1 MNRMRSIIKNLCLTL
16 LLGMVTGG
24 FAQADR
30 LNRATSLYQQKN
42 IEAAQVAIDSVIL
55 HPETKNESLSWTT
68 RAFIYFEVYK
78 KSDKQKLNSALRDTI
93 VSSVKRSNS
102 LNADADIKSN
112 NNKLLISLSTH
123 YYNIAKTLLQDSLN
137 DAGSATA
144 YNKCKELY
152 LIAKPDTNFVA
163 RDIEYYVAVGSVFSN
178 IFNNDNSN
186 TKAHEIA
193 KVAHLKVFDL
203 QPDNI
208 PANMNMGLMYL
219 NQGINLVKSLDYGAD
234 ITQIDAIQENIIKYA
249 KQSEA
254 FILKVYK
261 KDSKNP
267 KAVQALYYIYRMLND
282 AAKQEEFAK
291 KAKELNIKLD

>member
-1 MNRMRSIIKNLCLTL
+1 
-16 LLGMVTGG
+16 
-24 FAQADR
+24 
-30 LNRATSLYQQKN
+30 
-42 IEAAQVAIDSVIL
+42 
-55 HPETKNESLSWTT
+55 
-68 RAFIYFEVYK
+68 
-78 KSDKQKLNSALRDTI
+78 LR
-93 VSSVKRSNS
+93 RSNA
-102 LNADADIKSN
+102 LNPDADYKTN

-137 DAGSATA
+137 DAGSLAA

-152 LIAKPDTNFVA
+152 LIAKPDTNFVS
-163 RDIEYYVAVGSVFSN
+163 RDVEYYVAVGSVFSN
-178 IFNNDNSN
+178 IFNNDNTN
-186 TKAHEIA
+186 TKAHDIA

-234 ITQIDAIQENIIKYA
+234 LSQIDAIQENIVKLA
-249 KQSEA
+249 KQSEQ

-261 KDSKNP
+261 KENKNP